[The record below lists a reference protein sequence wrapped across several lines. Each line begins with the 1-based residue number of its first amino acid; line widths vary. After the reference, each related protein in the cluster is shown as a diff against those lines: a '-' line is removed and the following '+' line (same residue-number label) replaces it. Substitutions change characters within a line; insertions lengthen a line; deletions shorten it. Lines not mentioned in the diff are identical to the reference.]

1 MRAIFQIQAFGGLYL
16 EGRFNGGFFALLV
29 LGAYFRNF
37 TVAKLQWHGLPG
49 RGLKAKLRVNLAT
62 VRSNRVRTRVVPVNS
77 KAARGGGGGGG
88 PVNSKAAHPPPP
100 PPRAY
105 SGHLTGLL
113 LRTVGNVTQNEARP
127 LGQLTFASGMLC
139 TPRLCVYGSL
149 LLHSLFLVAFSWSI

>member
-1 MRAIFQIQAFGGLYL
+1 M

-77 KAARGGGGGGG
+77 KAA
-88 PVNSKAAHPPPP
+88 HPPP

-139 TPRLCVYGSL
+139 TPLLGVYGSL
-149 LLHSLFLVAFSWSI
+149 LLHSLFLVAFLGAFENLARGTQTPTS